1 MHTRQP
7 LRGGY
12 NAFEYSSSSIGVVPQ
27 KEPCPST
34 ENTAA
39 PPPKKTEKMLT
50 IHHGMLVSIS
60 YTQLK
65 QMGVKGARE
74 HLFPLLFIQKKK
86 DKLLGSS
93 FQVQFLASRFQFPA
107 SSFQIP
113 GSRHPERIRKRA
125 TKRNLN
131 IGPHPVDIESGPPS
145 EDRVRCRIKSI
156 QPPGSRQQDK
166 DLPLGKKKEF
176 S

>member
-65 QMGVKGARE
+65 QMGDAKPNDPTKWPAPTTI
-74 HLFPLLFIQKKK
+74 LPL
-86 DKLLGSS
+86 
-93 FQVQFLASRFQFPA
+93 FLAMYPDILLKEAKATCFLRFPWLWA
-107 SSFQIP
+107 STCLQ
-113 GSRHPERIRKRA
+113 
-125 TKRNLN
+125 
-131 IGPHPVDIESGPPS
+131 
-145 EDRVRCRIKSI
+145 
-156 QPPGSRQQDK
+156 
-166 DLPLGKKKEF
+166 GKKQPRGKQGQM